1 MGLFDY
7 GYRPGRNIETEE
19 KKQRPHVR
27 FLKILYSKIWDL
39 TKLNLLYLMFLIPTF
54 AVVFFLSGIITNG
67 MFEETAN
74 GYTVF
79 YEMFV
84 RIVIASF
91 FTVLWGMG
99 PATAGI
105 TSILIKCTKEEHAF
119 LWSDF
124 LKSIKENF
132 KQSLIVFI
140 VDIIAFVV
148 LYLGVVFYGNM
159 PGMFG
164 IITSILIISI
174 ILVYTMMHF
183 YLYPIMVTYD
193 MKLWHIY
200 YNSLLYT
207 LGKLPRTFLTLIILL
222 AIHIGIVYVV
232 SNFSIGILVLL
243 LGVAIVYAL
252 SGFIVNFNVY
262 ENMRG
267 YLEK

>member
-7 GYRPGRNIETEE
+7 GYRPGKSIEEKE
-19 KKQRPHVR
+19 KKQKPHVR

-39 TKLNLLYLMFLIPTF
+39 TKLNLLYLVFLIPTF
-54 AVVFFLSGIITNG
+54 LIVFFLSGIVTNG
-67 MFEETAN
+67 LFKETSN
-74 GYTVF
+74 GYAVF
-79 YEMFV
+79 YEIFI
-84 RIVIASF
+84 RIVISSF

-99 PATAGI
+99 PATTGI
-105 TSILIKCTKEEHAF
+105 TAVLTKVAKEEHSF
-119 LWSDF
+119 IMSDF
-124 LKSIKENF
+124 LGNLKSNF
-132 KQSLIVFI
+132 KQSTIVFLI
-140 VDIIAFVV
+140 DLISFVV
-148 LYLGVVFYGNM
+148 LYLGVIFYGNM

-193 MKLWHIY
+193 MKLWQIY
-200 YNSLLYT
+200 YNSLIYT

-222 AIHIGIVYVV
+222 AIHIGIVYVI
-232 SNFSIGILVLL
+232 SNFSIGILVLF

-252 SGFIVNFNVY
+252 SAFIVNFNVY

>member
-1 MGLFDY
+1 
-7 GYRPGRNIETEE
+7 
-19 KKQRPHVR
+19 
-27 FLKILYSKIWDL
+27 
-39 TKLNLLYLMFLIPTF
+39 
-54 AVVFFLSGIITNG
+54 
-67 MFEETAN
+67 
-74 GYTVF
+74 
-79 YEMFV
+79 MFV

-148 LYLGVVFYGNM
+148 LYLGVVFYGNK

-200 YNSLLYT
+200 YTSVLYT
-207 LGKLPRTFLTLIILL
+207 RGKLPRTFLTLIILL